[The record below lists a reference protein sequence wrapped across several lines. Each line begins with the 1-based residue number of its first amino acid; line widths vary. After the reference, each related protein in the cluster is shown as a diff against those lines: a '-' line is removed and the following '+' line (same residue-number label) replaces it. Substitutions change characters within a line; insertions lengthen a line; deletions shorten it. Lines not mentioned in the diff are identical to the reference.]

1 MALLVFVFLLMVCP
15 LLCLAL
21 LWRHDWLHLQPCSS
35 RGEAKGT
42 TLHRLLKPR
51 SPDDCPTCR
60 LASPASSGVEPAP
73 APVRPWREV
82 LPPDPRDP
90 DVVRVKPLARAAQLM
105 LRVLGQPGTIHQ
117 AIGIAS

>member
-1 MALLVFVFLLMVCP
+1 MKRIRID
-15 LLCLAL
+15 
-21 LWRHDWLHLQPCSS
+21 RH
-35 RGEAKGT
+35 RARRE
-42 TLHRLLKPR
+42 R
-51 SPDDCPTCR
+51 S
-60 LASPASSGVEPAP
+60 
-73 APVRPWREV
+73 WREV